1 MQTARDDDNYQ
12 PIPGLKEEDIDY
24 IFKET
29 LKLPFKDSSQSWEQA
44 STKQDHHHEPETLT
58 DQLWAEFNS
67 DEQIPKI
74 EKVFRALS
82 VMADR
87 VDELRKEFDQ
97 FKAEIVQRYDL
108 MVQDGLDV
116 ERRLEGLENHF
127 TEFSYYVPRPPKPPY
142 RLIQGVTPEQN
153 QLQPNKSQRRGWR
166 TWVVNGLLTI
176 AVLAPWGFT
185 FVGIIYIF
193 GKITGIIH

>member
-1 MQTARDDDNYQ
+1 MPQTAKDDDNYQ
-12 PIPGLKEEDIDY
+12 PRPLISSQDIDF
-24 IFKET
+24 INQLT
-29 LKLPFKDSSQSWEQA
+29 RQLPFKDSSQSWEQA

-67 DEQIPKI
+67 DEQIPKV
-74 EKVFRALS
+74 EKVYRALT

-97 FKAEIVQRYDL
+97 FKAEIVQRSDL

-127 TEFSYYVPRPPKPPY
+127 TEFSYYVPRPPRPPY
-142 RLIQGVTPEQN
+142 RLIQGVTPEQS
-153 QLQPNKSQRRGWR
+153 QLRTNKSEHRGWR
-166 TWVVNGLLTI
+166 RWVRNLFHHTSC
-176 AVLAPWGFT
+176 
-185 FVGIIYIF
+185 
-193 GKITGIIH
+193 